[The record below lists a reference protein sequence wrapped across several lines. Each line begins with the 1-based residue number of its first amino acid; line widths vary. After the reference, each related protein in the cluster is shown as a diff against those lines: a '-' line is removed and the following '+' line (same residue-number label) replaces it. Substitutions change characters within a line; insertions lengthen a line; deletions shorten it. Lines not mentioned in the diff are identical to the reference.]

1 MHYCQVERTTTPFQ
15 SILILIDTD
24 SFEYIA
30 YQLDRFDKLIAEY
43 DFTAFYGGYEPSII
57 LAS

>member
-1 MHYCQVERTTTPFQ
+1 MYCQVERTTIPFQ
-15 SILILIDTD
+15 SISILIDTD
-24 SFEYIA
+24 SLEYIA

-43 DFTAFYGGYEPSII
+43 GFKAFYGGYEPTII